1 MRLIDKS
8 LFDAVKSGMVDVQYL
23 RFLLVDAGADADERN
38 DYGRTP
44 LLEMLVFV
52 LMEMENDEF
61 VFSYDHILEAVK
73 VLMENMSDDM
83 LVVWDCENHNL
94 KNCLSDL
101 GEKCGKQN
109 VQYKEICRLIEERV
123 RVWPRNQENGRLTG
137 GGKQDNRNTLEMP
150 DNKNLTQWQKYDAFL
165 SVLRDG
171 GKTEQDLEKI
181 LSDGVRPPADLLVRE
196 FIGKG
201 HKQMRRNL
209 KSKQTEY
216 VEIIPKNI
224 NFLLEK
230 ELVDKNA
237 VVPHCSA
244 GFVDDEQSNME
255 YGYSPIML
263 AVKYGWYNIAEILMK
278 YDVATTIVGDDGNVL
293 ADLVRVAD
301 KERVEFGLKTFA
313 ELFNA
318 KKENHQ
324 HKIQLGVGRVK
335 YDWTDEHKYRGGQNL
350 PMSALVTQI
359 VHDWVLY
366 VAKDKSFAEVDKTFN
381 DVRRSKDGK
390 FGYWR
395 DVVVEMDN
403 NPDVRDYPHRF
414 DLANPIVLDG
424 RRYVVNISWGTV
436 TQKNKDIQRD
446 CWGAFLDKA
455 RELGYV
461 VHINRESVERMLNT
475 IGRTWFVS
483 YAYSVYVDENHR
495 NWEKR
500 PKFAAPAR
508 LYFDKLKIEHKNIL
522 QDILDNSSV
531 ERLGRNSID
540 LSGEQVLQMVREILD
555 SAQLKVSG

>member
-318 KKENHQ
+318 KKENHE

-500 PKFAAPAR
+500 PKFAAAAR

-555 SAQLKVSG
+555 NAQLKVSG

>member
-500 PKFAAPAR
+500 PKFAAMAR
-508 LYFDKLKIEHKNIL
+508 FYFDKLKIEHKNIL

>member
-101 GEKCGKQN
+101 GKKCGKQN

-137 GGKQDNRNTLEMP
+137 GGRQDNRNTLEMP

-209 KSKQTEY
+209 KSKRTEY

-224 NFLLEK
+224 NFLLK
-230 ELVDKNA
+230 RKLVDKNA

-278 YDVATTIVGDDGNVL
+278 YDVATTIVGDDGKVL

-500 PKFAAPAR
+500 PKFAATAR

-555 SAQLKVSG
+555 SAQLKVFG

>member
-101 GEKCGKQN
+101 GKKCGKQN

-500 PKFAAPAR
+500 PKFAAMAR

>member
-23 RFLLVDAGADADERN
+23 RFLLADAGADADERN
-38 DYGRTP
+38 DYGQTP

-237 VVPHCSA
+237 VVPHCSV

-500 PKFAAPAR
+500 PKFAATAR